1 MEGIMTITI
10 MWMAG
15 LIIMIILTIYL
26 IFIKRTI
33 GAVIS
38 AMIWLSLLLSFSQT
52 IYVQKRMTS
61 YDERIMT
68 ITEKI
73 LDKYVDL
80 ETSVKNMEK
89 KQNTDNQNKK

>member
-1 MEGIMTITI
+1 
-10 MWMAG
+10 
-15 LIIMIILTIYL
+15 
-26 IFIKRTI
+26 
-33 GAVIS
+33 
-38 AMIWLSLLLSFSQT
+38 
-52 IYVQKRMTS
+52 
-61 YDERIMT
+61 MT

>member
-1 MEGIMTITI
+1 MTITI